1 MGEPN
6 KKTGF
11 YRPNTQVKDEL
22 EKLFIKIVEVG
33 QSSTIYSENL
43 AMSMLEQFLIRRAQE
58 TSSTNHTKIDTRVMQ
73 VCNYLIDTLDENN
86 FKLDIVAQKVCLST
100 SRIAHIF
107 KDQIGMSIGE
117 WRQEQ
122 RVNRAKLLLQT
133 TNLNI
138 ADISRTIGFDD
149 QLYFSRIFKKR
160 IGLSPQKY
168 RHSTQEQNER
178 KIQSVN
184 SLYLYDKQNS

>member
-1 MGEPN
+1 M
-6 KKTGF
+6 
-11 YRPNTQVKDEL
+11 
-22 EKLFIKIVEVG
+22 
-33 QSSTIYSENL
+33 
-43 AMSMLEQFLIRRAQE
+43 
-58 TSSTNHTKIDTRVMQ
+58 
-73 VCNYLIDTLDENN
+73 
-86 FKLDIVAQKVCLST
+86 
-100 SRIAHIF
+100 F

-133 TNLNI
+133 TTMSI
-138 ADISRTIGFDD
+138 AEISRSIGFDD

-168 RHSTQEQNER
+168 RNSTQEQNER

-184 SLYLYDKQNS
+184 SLYFYDRQSDSIVE

>member
-1 MGEPN
+1 
-6 KKTGF
+6 
-11 YRPNTQVKDEL
+11 
-22 EKLFIKIVEVG
+22 
-33 QSSTIYSENL
+33 
-43 AMSMLEQFLIRRAQE
+43 
-58 TSSTNHTKIDTRVMQ
+58 MQ

-178 KIQSVN
+178 KIHIVN